1 MPPIDIVGAVQYFLS
16 LGPALMMPVILFVLA
31 LIFRQPVGKS
41 ARAAVLVGIAFVGI
55 FAVLGA
61 VLDIVSKIINAMVK
75 AYGITLIGLDIGW
88 PLTSAI
94 TWAVPLSAL
103 IIPLGFIVNILLL
116 LPGWTSTFDADIW
129 NYWHWAF
136 TAVMVYM
143 WTNNL
148 VLAYIIAIITEI
160 LILKLADWSAPL
172 AQKFFGIPGCSL
184 PHTETTN
191 WAPINLALEK
201 AIFSRIKKLEEIKA
215 DPESLRERF
224 GPFGEP
230 MMIGFIIGVLLAVI
244 AQMSWDWWLRAGIY
258 VAALMLLMGR
268 LIGILMEGLVPIADG
283 IREYFEKSERFKG
296 RTIWIGIDAGPIGN
310 ANPPSIAVGYIS
322 IPLLYLIAVALNRAG
337 LNQILPLADVAII
350 PIFFMWAAAASRG
363 NLVKTFLNGL
373 ITLTLVVYITHA
385 FAVPLTTA
393 AKTINYALPVALAS
407 SLDAG
412 SHILPFVIMY
422 PIISYTSGDMGG
434 FIFSTTLLVIYFLA
448 WYYARDMPKKIAEK
462 L

>member
-1 MPPIDIVGAVQYFLS
+1 MIDIMGAVQYFLS
-16 LGPALMMPVILFVLA
+16 LGPALMMPVILFILA

-41 ARAAVLVGIAFVGI
+41 ARAAILVGIAFVGI

-61 VLDIVSKIINAMVK
+61 VLDVVSKIINSMVQ
-75 AYGITLIGLDIGW
+75 AYGIKLVGLDIGW

-103 IIPLGFIVNILLL
+103 IIPMGFIVNIVLLVL
-116 LPGWTSTFDADIW
+116 GWTSTFDADIW

-148 VLAYIIAIITEI
+148 ALAYIIAIITEI
-160 LILKLADWSAPL
+160 LILKLADWTAPL

-191 WAPINLALEK
+191 WAPLNLALEK

-224 GPFGEP
+224 GVFGEP
-230 MMIGFIIGVLLAVI
+230 MMIGFVIGVLLGLI
-244 AQMSWDWWLRAGIY
+244 ARMSWDWVLRAGIY

-283 IREYFEKSERFKG
+283 IREFFERSKRFKG
-296 RTIWIGIDAGPIGN
+296 RVIWIGIDAGPIGN

-322 IPLLYLIAVALNRAG
+322 IPLLYLIAVCLSYIGA
-337 LNQILPLADVAII
+337 NQILPLADVAII

-363 NLVKTFLNGL
+363 NLIKAFLNGS
-373 ITLTLVVYITHA
+373 ITLTLVVYLTHL
-385 FAVPLTTA
+385 FASPLTTA
-393 AKTINYALPVALAS
+393 AISIGYAIPVALAS

-412 SHILPFVIMY
+412 SHVLPFVLMY
-422 PIISYTSGDMGG
+422 PIISFVSGNMGG
-434 FIFSTTLLVIYFLA
+434 FAFGTILLIIYFAA
-448 WYYARDMPKKIAEK
+448 WYYARDMPKKLAEK

>member
-1 MPPIDIVGAVQYFLS
+1 MIDIMEAVRYFLS
-16 LGPALMMPVILFVLA
+16 LGPALMMPVILFILA
-31 LIFRQPVGKS
+31 LTFRQPVGKS
-41 ARAAVLVGIAFVGI
+41 ARAAILVGIAFVGI

-61 VLDIVSKIINAMVK
+61 VLDVVSKIINSMVQ
-75 AYGITLIGLDIGW
+75 AYGIKLVGLDIGW

-103 IIPLGFIVNILLL
+103 IIPMGFIVNIVLLV
-116 LPGWTSTFDADIW
+116 PGWTSTFDADIW

-148 VLAYIIAIITEI
+148 ALAYIIAIITEI
-160 LILKLADWSAPL
+160 LILKLADWTAPL

-191 WAPINLALEK
+191 WAPLNLALEK
-201 AIFSRIKKLEEIKA
+201 AIFSRIRKLEEIKA
-215 DPESLRERF
+215 DPESLREKF
-224 GPFGEP
+224 GVFGEP
-230 MMIGFIIGVLLAVI
+230 MMIGFVIGVLLGLI
-244 AQMSWDWWLRAGIY
+244 ARMPWDWVLKAGIY

-283 IREYFEKSERFKG
+283 IREFFERSKRFKG

-322 IPLLYLIAVALNRAG
+322 IPILYLIAVG
-337 LNQILPLADVAII
+337 LSYIGANQILPLADVAII
-350 PIFFMWAAAASRG
+350 PLFFMWAAAASRG
-363 NLVKTFLNGL
+363 NLIKAFLNGL
-373 ITLTLVVYITHA
+373 ITLTLLVYLTYLFA
-385 FAVPLTTA
+385 FPLTIA
-393 AKTINYALPVALAS
+393 AKSIKYAIPVALVS

-412 SHILPFVIMY
+412 SHVLPFVLMY
-422 PIISYTSGDMGG
+422 PIISFVSGSMGD
-434 FIFSTTLLVIYFLA
+434 FAFSTILLIIYFAA
-448 WYYARDMPKKIAEK
+448 WYYARDMPKKLAEK